1 MLPAHTSAPSH
12 SHCCACKPTLL
23 RAKWP
28 TSQGAGRLTEAA
40 SLPENPPRRLSHS
53 LRERK
58 KEHTRKKVKLS
69 DVSKTCRTPVR
80 FTARLTSSPHS
91 CTPHHQWELCA
102 SALEHE
108 HRAAPMWKAPF
119 FRYSP
124 EPKYATSTYCKGIQN
139 MTKKIV
145 QMLSICRKQMLSS
158 LASLWQTS
166 NSIQKIQHSQSG
178 LTTMLPD
185 MSLCFSCTFHVFPH
199 AVLLPIIYDWSAPS
213 LPFSIS
219 FNLCNS
225 DLQWLIINTKMY
237 MCVNKF
243 GRI

>member
-1 MLPAHTSAPSH
+1 MFQRRA
-12 SHCCACKPTLL
+12 LL
-23 RAKWP
+23 RYVLRHVSHHHPIPALPTINGSCVHQPSSVSTGQPLCEKHHFFVTAQNQSMQRARTAKAFKIW
-28 TSQGAGRLTEAA
+28 Q
-40 SLPENPPRRLSHS
+40 
-53 LRERK
+53 K
-58 KEHTRKKVKLS
+58 KK
-69 DVSKTCRTPVR
+69 
-80 FTARLTSSPHS
+80 
-91 CTPHHQWELCA
+91 
-102 SALEHE
+102 
-108 HRAAPMWKAPF
+108 M
-119 FRYSP
+119 
-124 EPKYATSTYCKGIQN
+124 
-139 MTKKIV
+139 V
-145 QMLSICRKQMLSS
+145 QMLSICGKQMLSS
-158 LASLWQTS
+158 LASLWQTY